1 VELVKGYNMF
11 LDLIVVDP
19 DEDAGDALDKLR
31 ERDIRQSPVLRG
43 KEMVGLLRRRDL
55 IKWLQLHSDAVTD

>member
-1 VELVKGYNMF
+1 VELVKGYDMF

>member
-43 KEMVGLLRRRDL
+43 KEMVGLLRRKDL
-55 IKWLQLHSDAVTD
+55 IKWL